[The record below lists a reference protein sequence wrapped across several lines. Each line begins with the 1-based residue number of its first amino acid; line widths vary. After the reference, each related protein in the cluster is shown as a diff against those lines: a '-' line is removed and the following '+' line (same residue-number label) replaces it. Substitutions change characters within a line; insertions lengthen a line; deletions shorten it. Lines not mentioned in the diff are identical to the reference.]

1 MPQSFIKS
9 KKLETI
15 LSERIQNLYQKQLQ
29 HKIEEITYHFF
40 DNTLIIMMEGTL
52 TQAEQLLNE
61 NQHQQ
66 LAKQVRKVIDKLI
79 QPKIITSIEEVMDV
93 KVVDFLCDTTIDTS
107 RTGAIAILGFKP
119 KNSPS
124 AIVTRPE

>member
-1 MPQSFIKS
+1 MPQYFIKS

-119 KNSPS
+119 KNYPS

>member
-29 HKIEEITYHFF
+29 HQIEEITYHFF

-66 LAKQVRKVIDKLI
+66 LAKQVREVIDKLI

>member
-1 MPQSFIKS
+1 MKQFFVKS
-9 KKLETI
+9 KKLESI

-29 HKIEEITYHFF
+29 HEIKDITYHFF
-40 DNTLIIMMEGTL
+40 ENTLIIMMEGTL
-52 TQAEQLLNE
+52 TPPEQLLNE

-66 LAKQVRKVIDKLI
+66 LAKQVREVIDRLI
-79 QPKIITSIEEVMDV
+79 QPQIRISIEQVMDV

-119 KNSPS
+119 QDSTR
-124 AIVTRPE
+124 ARVTPPD